1 MKRYSLKGNKIYFDE
16 FFYLDLNKQTILDFN
31 LRNRDELTQEEYFQL
46 IKLRSESMGYFL
58 LSKRDY
64 SEKELY
70 LKLLSK
76 YREKSIVRSVIDKFV
91 ELGYIDDYDYAEH
104 YISSHSYG
112 RKKMEFMLIQ
122 KGVSREIIDTI
133 FFTSQREK
141 DMEEIRRV
149 WLKLGN
155 KERDK
160 KIASLLRKGFEY
172 RDIKKVMNELEN

>member
-133 FFTSQREK
+133 FSTSQREK

>member
-1 MKRYSLKGNKIYFDE
+1 MKKYSLKGNKIYFDE

-31 LRNRDELTQEEYFQL
+31 LKNRDELTQKEYFQL

-76 YREKSIVRSVIDKFV
+76 YREKNIVRSVIDKFV

-104 YISSHSYG
+104 YISSHNYG
-112 RKKMEFMLIQ
+112 RKKMEFILMQ
-122 KGVSREIIDTI
+122 KGVSREIVDTI
-133 FFTSQREK
+133 FSTSQKEK

-149 WLKLGN
+149 WLKLGD
-155 KERDK
+155 KDRDK
-160 KIASLLRKGFEY
+160 KIASLMRKGFEY
-172 RDIKKVMNELEN
+172 RDIKKVMSELEN